1 MLDRRT
7 LLLRIVQGFSA
18 TGAFFLA
25 YPFVKAWLPTFNQ
38 NHTLEVD
45 LSDLKTGAIK
55 QVSWL
60 GRNVMIVMRTPQEIS
75 DLVEDKHELKDAS
88 SAHSRQPA
96 LAVNHYRSLRADVFV
111 VYSNCTHLGCEVST
125 SGTAASFNC
134 PCHLSEFDAAG
145 RVYKSAV
152 APTNLE
158 VPDYQF
164 VSRKLLLLVKRT

>member
-1 MLDRRT
+1 MVDRRT
-7 LLLRIVQGFSA
+7 LLLRIVQAFSA
-18 TGAFFLA
+18 TGALFLA

-38 NHTLEVD
+38 QHTLEVD
-45 LSDLKTGAIK
+45 LSDLKIGEIK

-60 GRNVMIVMRTPQEIS
+60 GRNVMIVRRTPEEIS

-88 SAHSRQPA
+88 SVHSRQPA
-96 LAVNHYRSLRADVFV
+96 LAANQYRSLRPDVFV
-111 VYSNCTHLGCEVST
+111 VYSNCTHLGCEVSA

-152 APTNLE
+152 APVNLE

-164 VSRKLLLLVKRT
+164 MSRKILLLVKRA